1 MVRCLLVE
9 KNAAERSRIMGF
21 LNGFGFEC
29 IAREGADDAIR
40 FCQESQPQVV
50 LMEASALPATKE
62 FLRLMSY
69 QGRSSKRP
77 IVILYSES
85 PDLSA
90 MGSSIIQGASD
101 FLVSPFDR
109 DLLHFKLEQAGALPH

>member
-1 MVRCLLVE
+1 MVRCLLIE

-29 IAREGADDAIR
+29 IEREGADEAIR

-50 LMEASALPATKE
+50 LMEASAVPATKE

-69 QGRSSKRP
+69 QGRSNKKP
-77 IVILYSES
+77 IVILYSEN

-90 MGSSIIQGASD
+90 MGDSIIQGASD
-101 FLVSPFDR
+101 FLVAPFDGN
-109 DLLHFKLEQAGALPH
+109 LLQFKLEQAGALPH

>member
-1 MVRCLLVE
+1 MVRCLLIE

-29 IAREGADDAIR
+29 IEREGADEAIR

-50 LMEASALPATKE
+50 LMEASAVPATKE

-69 QGRSSKRP
+69 QGRSNKKP
-77 IVILYSES
+77 IVILYSEN

-90 MGSSIIQGASD
+90 MGDSIIQGASD
-101 FLVSPFDR
+101 FLVAPFDG